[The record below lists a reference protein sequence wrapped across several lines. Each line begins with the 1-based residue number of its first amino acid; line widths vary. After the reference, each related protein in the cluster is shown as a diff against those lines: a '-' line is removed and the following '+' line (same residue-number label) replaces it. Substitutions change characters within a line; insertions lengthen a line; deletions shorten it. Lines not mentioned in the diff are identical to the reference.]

1 MPEDKNLPQ
10 EGAEQKLIQDVSYE
24 DMVANLIADPHKL
37 ILRKP
42 FTRGIA
48 GWGDEEHCGDEIR
61 FDEVKEASLPDT
73 KVNIVTQDQY
83 MAELDPRS
91 HKVLFDE
98 NIPSITMKLNDGSYM
113 EIKYERM
120 AVSYQRNIRDKHV
133 LHLCGHPMQF
143 TLMNTQPTD
152 TDTQNFILFKQ
163 YWELRNQDGM
173 RTKMVSAAKSLGD
186 AGLLFYRDYKGRIK
200 SRLISYED
208 GYVICSH
215 DDDNGDR
222 ILESIYYEKD
232 GVKYID
238 SYDDTYMYR
247 HVCDMTVIKDGK
259 EPEWVLKKKV
269 EHGFS
274 EIPLVTK
281 RCKVAWDNVQSIIEV
296 YEVIYNI
303 FLVIQ
308 KRHGWGILYIRGQF
322 NENAKKIAGAIVLN
336 DTSLDGKGSA
346 EFKTPPSPQNM
357 IDTLGLM
364 EETIQKG
371 SGATFLLPKDVKSTG
386 DISAQAIMLTQSL
399 DIENALQGV
408 IEWQNVADKMCRLFK
423 EGLAK
428 ELVANGTNN
437 KAVTQFQKL
446 NINAKFRVWRPQSD
460 TEYNNM
466 VSALAG
472 AGLISQETGIEKNT
486 LSTPDEKSRVARET
500 EEKERKEQEKAD
512 REAQAAQAQVQT
524 QGTSSQKQEPTK
536 QTSATSDKE

>member
-1 MPEDKNLPQ
+1 MPEDKNLLQ
-10 EGAEQKLIQDVSYE
+10 EGAEQELIQDVSYE
-24 DMVANLIADPHKL
+24 DMVADLIADPHKL

-143 TLMNTQPTD
+143 TLMNTEPTD

-238 SYDDTYMYR
+238 SYDDKYMYR
-247 HVCDMTVIKDGK
+247 HVCDMTVIKDNK

-472 AGLISQETGIEKNT
+472 AGLISHETGIEKNT

-524 QGTSSQKQEPTK
+524 QGASSQKQEPTK